1 MSKSKNILKWA
12 DSNKKTILIVSA
24 VILSVVLTIWLG
36 KKIFAFVA
44 KKINQA
50 KIKND
55 SENHTRTDVTGTLQ
69 FGSLVTRII
78 EAVKGVGTN
87 EQEIYNVLGELRTQ
101 ADWDA
106 LKRTWSAAYSGLGK
120 LQQFVIYTSGCRA
133 TLSSTLFAELDASE
147 LQHCREILIA
157 NGITPDF

>member
-1 MSKSKNILKWA
+1 MLKWA

-44 KKINQA
+44 KKLNQA
-50 KIKND
+50 KIKED
-55 SENHTRTDVTGTLQ
+55 AETHTGSNVTVTLL

-106 LKRTWSAAYSGLGK
+106 LKRTWSAAFASLGK
-120 LQQFVIYTSGCRA
+120 LQQLTLYVSGGRA
-133 TLSSTLFAELDASE
+133 TLVTTLFAELSSSE
-147 LQHCREILIA
+147 LQHCRDILTR